1 MSKVVV
7 SAKAIILNDD
17 KFLVLKQSRP
27 GMSYW
32 DLPGGKLEYGETP
45 EEAVIREVKEE
56 VDLVVMPIKLIGTWW
71 FFSPVNKY
79 QVICLTYLCEARD
92 FGIDLTKNPADET
105 IKEYAWISKDEF
117 LTGQFPFLHESI
129 RNIVEK
135 L

>member
-27 GMSYW
+27 GMIYW

-56 VDLVVMPIKLIGTWW
+56 VDLEVKPINLMGTWW
-71 FFSPVNKY
+71 FYSPVNKY
-79 QVICLTYLCEARD
+79 QVICLTYVCEARN
-92 FGIDLTKNPADET
+92 FAIDLSKNPADET
-105 IKEYAWISKDEF
+105 IKEYVWISKDEF
-117 LTGQFPFLHESI
+117 LTGQYPFLHESI
-129 RNIVEK
+129 NTIVRSM
-135 L
+135 